1 MSTSTQE
8 LPGET
13 TSVERRFYSR
23 VAPHAPIYI
32 AIDENND
39 CLLLNVSENG
49 LLVSAPV
56 ALACN
61 FVARIAVPLSGL
73 PKPVQVNVRV
83 VWTNETSKQSGI
95 QLLDLSEH
103 DREQIRKWGTRES
116 SQFLHRQPD
125 QTPVAPV
132 PSAKPSATPPV
143 IPPSLTQSSSAQK
156 APTIKKPVDASSISR
171 TSSPEVITSPAAR
184 IALWGMAFAAVC
196 LAAMFLLKN
205 SALGNSFAH
214 SKEILRRSS
223 AAIPAPAQDIQISPR
238 IPDAAT
244 SYVSANAGPP
254 PPLANAGKAK
264 IVPAKPSP
272 YASSSAD
279 ESANSTKNVA
289 ADEDPSVANGA
300 DNTEDPLD
308 ASPTNVISPSKP
320 AAPDNRIA
328 PPAAGANSATSD
340 ASATR
345 NGAVPK
351 SSAASATSSSGGATP
366 AVRPTPP
373 TPYIAKDPARGP
385 INSNEI
391 AARVPAPL
399 PARPG
404 SISPTP
410 SVPHNTV
417 APAIQPVIQM
427 DTPARQVME
436 IHLQRG
442 AHASFFNLPGERI
455 LESPS
460 ATIHIQRSVRMP
472 AAHSVWPFNRTKKVT
487 IGGLISRVDP
497 QLGSTQIGPID
508 FIRVAATIDE
518 NGRVETVKPILGRA
532 SLVPPALKA
541 IQEWRY
547 QPTLIDGK
555 PVETKCDVLIQFH
568 GPSHYS
574 ARP

>member
-23 VAPHAPIYI
+23 VAPHAPIYV

-49 LLVSAPV
+49 LLVSAPA
-56 ALACN
+56 ALARN

-125 QTPVAPV
+125 QTPSAPIS
-132 PSAKPSATPPV
+132 SAKPSATPPV
-143 IPPSLTQSSSAQK
+143 VAPSLTQSSSTQK
-156 APTIKKPVDASSISR
+156 APTIKKPVDASSISS
-171 TSSPEVITSPAAR
+171 TSSLEVTTSPAAR

-254 PPLANAGKAK
+254 PPLASAGKSK
-264 IVPAKPSP
+264 IVPAKPSLH
-272 YASSSAD
+272 ASSPAD
-279 ESANSTKNVA
+279 ESANPGTNVA
-289 ADEDPSVANGA
+289 ADEDANGA
-300 DNTEDPLD
+300 DDTEDT
-308 ASPTNVISPSKP
+308 SPTNITSPSKP
-320 AAPDNRIA
+320 AASDKRIA
-328 PPAAGANSATSD
+328 PPAIGANSGTSD

-345 NGAVPK
+345 NSAVPK
-351 SSAASATSSSGGATP
+351 SSAASATSSAGGATP
-366 AVRPTPP
+366 AVRPIPP
-373 TPYIAKDPARGP
+373 TPYVAKDPARSP

-391 AARVPAPL
+391 AARIPAPL

-404 SISPTP
+404 SASPTP
-410 SVPHNTV
+410 SASRNVV
-417 APAIQPVIQM
+417 APAIQPVVQM

-442 AHASFFNLPGERI
+442 SHASFFNLPGERV

-497 QLGSTQIGPID
+497 QLGSTQIGSVD

-518 NGRVETVKPILGRA
+518 NGRVQSVKPILGRA
-532 SLVPPALKA
+532 SLVPPILKA
-541 IQEWRY
+541 IQAWRY

-574 ARP
+574 ARQ